1 MRSVLAAGVISV
13 QVRFALRGAGSSPL
27 WDDQGIARLLLTL
40 ASLAAMIG
48 MAVPAHADATDDRF
62 LATLRAAGITA
73 PEPDKAIA
81 AGKWVCNMVHMG
93 DPMVD
98 VVKTVQSAN
107 PGLREDNAAK
117 FTAIAANVY
126 CPATLSSE

>member
-1 MRSVLAAGVISV
+1 VK
-13 QVRFALRGAGSSPL
+13 
-27 WDDQGIARLLLTL
+27 LLLAPT
-40 ASLAAMIG
+40 SLAVMIG

-62 LATLRAAGITA
+62 LATLQAAGITA

-81 AGKWVCNMVHMG
+81 AGKWVCNMVHLG

-98 VVKTVQSAN
+98 VVKTVQTSN
-107 PGLREDNAAK
+107 PGLSGDNAAK

-126 CPATLSSE
+126 CPATLSGQ